1 MEQVENLFVVVKST
15 SLGHDLL
22 SLHGHLFLLVDLDF
36 GLHLLLVK
44 AFYRQLALCDAFC
57 FSFVF
62 VLESDFLLQ
71 GADIKATVESLLL

>member
-22 SLHGHLFLLVDLDF
+22 GLHGHLFLLVDLDF

-62 VLESDFLLQ
+62 VLESDFFLQ
-71 GADIKATVESLLL
+71 GADIKTTVESV

>member
-62 VLESDFLLQ
+62 VLESDFFLQ
-71 GADIKATVESLLL
+71 GADIKTTVESLLL

>member
-22 SLHGHLFLLVDLDF
+22 SLHGHLFLLIDLDF
-36 GLHLLLVK
+36 GLHQLLVK

-62 VLESDFLLQ
+62 VLESDFFLQ
-71 GADIKATVESLLL
+71 GADIKTTVESLLL